1 MVTNIINGGLECGKL
16 TCVLLLLLLLNSGM
30 VINII
35 NGGLECGK
43 DTPVDKE
50 ATRISYYSR
59 MAAALGVTPD
69 PNTSCANMRPF

>member
-1 MVTNIINGGLECGKL
+1 
-16 TCVLLLLLLLNSGM
+16 M

-43 DTPVDKE
+43 GTPVDKE
-50 ATRISYYSR
+50 ATRISYYTR

-69 PNTSCANMRPF
+69 PNTSCANMRSF